1 MKSGAT
7 AEGVLH
13 MIGNAAEWTDQ
24 PLQPACSRSEKF
36 GNLLKPPATAR
47 RTLYMIKGGSFRRSP
62 RRIGSRLWLP
72 APGRYRA
79 DDLGFRCAK

>member
-24 PLQPACSRSEKF
+24 PLQPSVLALEKF
-36 GNLLKPPATAR
+36 GNCSNHPPLKANPVHDQ
-47 RTLYMIKGGSFRRSP
+47 GGSFRRSLAE
-62 RRIGSRLWLP
+62 SAADLWLP
-72 APGRYRA
+72 APGRYPR
-79 DDLGFRCAK
+79 R